1 MASGVLIVAE
11 TVGAALR
18 GASLELVTAG
28 KAIGGSV
35 TALVP
40 GSGIGAAAEEIAA
53 TGVDATLSVDDS
65 RLADF
70 TTDAYAAAVE
80 AAIRQVNPAVVLFT
94 GTTSGRDLAPRVAAR
109 FDAPLAANV
118 IALRLDG
125 GSLVATRPVLGGRVQ
140 SDVTLTGDLVMA
152 SVGPGAFDAA
162 SIGSPAEVSV
172 QALNVDFSA
181 VPDRVKVTGI
191 AGVQD
196 AGGAKLESADIIVAG
211 GRGLKEAANFALV
224 EALAAQLGGAV
235 AASRAVVDAGWR
247 PHHEQIGQTGK
258 TVSPRLYIAVGVSG
272 AVQHNVGMQGSDYIV
287 AINRDPDAPIFK
299 LAAFGIVGDLFEVVP
314 ELTKQLS

>member
-53 TGVDATLSVDDS
+53 TGVGATLSVDDS